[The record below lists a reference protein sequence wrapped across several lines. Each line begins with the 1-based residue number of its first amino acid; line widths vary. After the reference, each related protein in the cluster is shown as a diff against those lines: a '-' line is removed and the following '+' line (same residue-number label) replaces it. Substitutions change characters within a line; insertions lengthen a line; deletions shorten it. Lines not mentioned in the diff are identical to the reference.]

1 MTPSLPSS
9 TEYLLPPGLGDLH
22 QKTLKWESNIELWKR
37 ELAFFQKLI
46 SQYGTHLQLRE
57 HIRERE
63 HFKML
68 LNYYKDQ
75 LMKSFMSKMI
85 KHEDKL
91 KLLLS
96 DGKKQDESTYRN
108 EHSEL
113 ERQINAFEKELHC
126 FKHELYL
133 LIEKVLLKNKLKNHD
148 LSNVDN

>member
-22 QKTLKWESNIELWKR
+22 QKTITWESNIELWKR
-37 ELAFFQKLI
+37 ELSFFQKLI
-46 SQYGTHLQLRE
+46 SEYGTQLQLRE

-63 HFKML
+63 HFRML

-75 LMKSFMSKMI
+75 LMNSFTNRMIIHESK
-85 KHEDKL
+85 L
-91 KLLLS
+91 RSLLS
-96 DGKKQDESTYRN
+96 DGQKQDESKYRE
-108 EHSEL
+108 EHGEL
-113 ERQINAFEKELHC
+113 ERQINAFEKELRC

-133 LIEKVLLKNKLKNHD
+133 LIEKVLIRNKQKNHD